1 MTAPPRVAFHAEGV
15 EVEGGLLWLD
25 ARRAKSF
32 GVVSHAHGDHVARH
46 ACILCTRETAALV
59 RRRSGPGPRFLTAPY
74 GEGVP
79 VGDLRV
85 TLFPAGHILG
95 SALVH
100 IEGPGGSLL
109 YSGDL
114 RMEGGLT
121 CPPAAPPRAD
131 LLITESTFG
140 RPEHRF
146 ADAAETRASLVSF
159 ARETL
164 AGGATPVFLAYALGK
179 AQEVMKALCDA
190 GVPVAA
196 HGSIWNLCAVYR
208 AFGIGFPRATRL
220 SGARPGRRAIVVP
233 PRFAR
238 APEITSA
245 SPLRVAAV
253 TGWGEMA
260 RGPDAPVVFR
270 LSDHSDYDGLI
281 AFVNAVQPRK
291 VFVLHGYAA
300 EFSADLRRRG
310 YDAEAVPGHAGPQ
323 GPLPPGAFGRG
334 GPEAG

>member
-1 MTAPPRVAFHAEGV
+1 VTAPPRVAFHPEGV

-25 ARRAKSF
+25 ARKAKSF

-46 ACILCTRETAALV
+46 ARILCTRETAALV
-59 RRRSGPGPRFLTAPY
+59 RRRSGPGPRFLTALY

-85 TLFPAGHILG
+85 TLHPAGHILG

-100 IEGPGGSLL
+100 LEGPGGSLL
-109 YSGDL
+109 YSGDVRL
-114 RMEGGLT
+114 EGGLT

-140 RPEHRF
+140 RPDHRF
-146 ADAAETRASLVSF
+146 ADAAEVRARLVAF
-159 ARETL
+159 AKEAL
-164 AGGATPVFLAYALGK
+164 AAGATPVFLAYALGK

-190 GVPVAA
+190 EVPVAA
-196 HGSIWNLCAVYR
+196 HGSVWNLCGVYR
-208 AFGIGFPRATRL
+208 AFGVGFPGAIRL
-220 SGARPGRRAIVVP
+220 SGARPGRRALVVP

-245 SPLRVAAV
+245 APLRVAAV

-260 RGPDAPVVFR
+260 RGPDAPEVFR
-270 LSDHSDYDGLI
+270 LSDHCDYDGLV
-281 AFVNAVQPRK
+281 AFVRAVAPRK
-291 VFVLHGYAA
+291 VYVLHGYAA
-300 EFSADLRRRG
+300 EFAGELRKLG
-310 YDAEAVPGHAGPQ
+310 YDAEAVPGHAGPK
-323 GPLPPGAFGRG
+323 GSLPPGAFGRG
-334 GPEAG
+334 APEAV